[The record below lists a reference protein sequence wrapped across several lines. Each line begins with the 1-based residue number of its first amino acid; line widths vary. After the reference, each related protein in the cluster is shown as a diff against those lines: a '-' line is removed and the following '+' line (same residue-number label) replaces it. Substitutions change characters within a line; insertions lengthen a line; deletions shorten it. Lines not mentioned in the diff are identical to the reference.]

1 MKYIKPYN
9 QQHVKVVAGCNH
21 QKQKSFIRVA
31 RIYFFWLYLNL
42 KHTQTYTHLNKLT
55 PVTFLKNRNIVL
67 MMINRILRSLYGKT
81 KKKLEEMKIKDND
94 DLNMMMRYDDAGK

>member
-1 MKYIKPYN
+1 MSNVLYPNYD
-9 QQHVKVVAGCNH
+9 VAVDRAPNAVLVD
-21 QKQKSFIRVA
+21 KS
-31 RIYFFWLYLNL
+31 RIWVEAL
-42 KHTQTYTHLNKLT
+42 
-55 PVTFLKNRNIVL
+55 NIVL